1 MNKRMIAICTIAL
14 MGMASLVSCNRTANN
29 QQEKQDSTLQNP
41 QTERVDTDAI
51 QGETDGKKVADPTI
65 REILHDGAKSNVD
78 YNIIDSE
85 LEITIVY
92 KETKY
97 QLFESQLT
105 DEARNRMEEYL
116 YSAAVEPVR
125 TLSPSDVKPNVKL
138 SDAIIL

>member
-1 MNKRMIAICTIAL
+1 MNKRMIAICTVAL
-14 MGMASLVSCNRTANN
+14 MGMASLVSCNQTANN
-29 QQEKQDSTLQNP
+29 QKEKQDSTLQNP

-105 DEARNRMEEYL
+105 DEARNRMEECL
-116 YSAAVEPVR
+116 ISAAVEPVR